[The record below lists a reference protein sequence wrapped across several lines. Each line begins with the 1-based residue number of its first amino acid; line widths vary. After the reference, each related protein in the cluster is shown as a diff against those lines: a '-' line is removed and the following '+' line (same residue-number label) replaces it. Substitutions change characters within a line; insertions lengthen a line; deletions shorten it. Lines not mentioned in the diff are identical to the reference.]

1 MRQSSISETEVL
13 LDDECG
19 RLLLIPQALE
29 PLAEQAF
36 FETLREEVCWQQDK
50 ILIAGNWLPIPRLQ
64 AWYGDPGAR
73 YKYSGLSLE
82 PNNWTPTL
90 YELKQL
96 VELQSA
102 TFFNSV
108 LLNLY
113 RDGQDSMGWHSDDE
127 PELGV
132 EPVIASLSLGGDR
145 YFSLRQK
152 KPGSKKMK
160 ILLPSGS
167 LLIMSGGLQVN
178 WQHQV
183 PKTALPVGG
192 RINLT
197 FRSIQ
202 A

>member
-1 MRQSSISETEVL
+1 M
-13 LDDECG
+13 
-19 RLLLIPQALE
+19 
-29 PLAEQAF
+29 
-36 FETLREEVCWQQDK
+36 
-50 ILIAGNWLPIPRLQ
+50 
-64 AWYGDPGAR
+64 
-73 YKYSGLSLE
+73 
-82 PNNWTPTL
+82 